1 MVEMEEKTTQ
11 MDKMGRIVIPAEWRK
26 NLGKKVLMVKLS
38 DDEILIKSIK
48 KRGKLTDLVDSIEI
62 EDVDNFEDTHELRS
76 VVYG

>member
-62 EDVDNFEDTHELRS
+62 EDIDNFEDTHELRS

>member
-26 NLGKKVLMVKLS
+26 KFGKKVLMVKLS

-76 VVYG
+76 VIYG

>member
-26 NLGKKVLMVKLS
+26 KFGKKVLMVKLS

>member
-1 MVEMEEKTTQ
+1 MEEKTTQ

-26 NLGKKVLMVKLS
+26 NLGKKVLMVKLN

>member
-1 MVEMEEKTTQ
+1 MEEKTTQ